1 MESQLGQV
9 LINSTS
15 TLFNYS
21 LLLITIIFYLT
32 TIPLKIRKIN
42 IKMTLICRST
52 IYVKNRISCIIKTA
66 NKLTR
71 KELSFEDITEYNIN
85 KEVKYY
91 TEKSTE
97 FAIECIIEI

>member
-32 TIPLKIRKIN
+32 IIPLKIRKIN
-42 IKMTLICRST
+42 IKITLICRST
-52 IYVKNRISCIIKTA
+52 IYVKNRISCIIKIA

>member
-32 TIPLKIRKIN
+32 IIPLKIRKIN

-71 KELSFEDITEYNIN
+71 KELFFEDITEYNIN

>member
-1 MESQLGQV
+1 M
-9 LINSTS
+9 
-15 TLFNYS
+15 
-21 LLLITIIFYLT
+21 
-32 TIPLKIRKIN
+32 
-42 IKMTLICRST
+42 
-52 IYVKNRISCIIKTA
+52 KNRISCIIKTA

>member
-1 MESQLGQV
+1 
-9 LINSTS
+9 
-15 TLFNYS
+15 
-21 LLLITIIFYLT
+21 
-32 TIPLKIRKIN
+32 
-42 IKMTLICRST
+42 MTLICRPMST
-52 IYVKNRISCIIKTA
+52 IDVKNRISCIIKTA

>member
-32 TIPLKIRKIN
+32 SIPLKIRKIN

>member
-1 MESQLGQV
+1 MEIPLQLTPS
-9 LINSTS
+9 NNNNF
-15 TLFNYS
+15 LFNNY
-21 LLLITIIFYLT
+21 TIKNKKNQY
-32 TIPLKIRKIN
+32 
-42 IKMTLICRST
+42 KMTLICRSMST
-52 IYVKNRISCIIKTA
+52 IDVKNRISCIIKTA

>member
-1 MESQLGQV
+1 MELQLGQV

-32 TIPLKIRKIN
+32 IIPLKIRKIN
-42 IKMTLICRST
+42 IKITLICRST

>member
-15 TLFNYS
+15 TFFNRS

-32 TIPLKIRKIN
+32 IIPLKIRKIN
-42 IKMTLICRST
+42 IKITLICRST

-91 TEKSTE
+91 TEKSTQ

>member
-1 MESQLGQV
+1 
-9 LINSTS
+9 
-15 TLFNYS
+15 
-21 LLLITIIFYLT
+21 
-32 TIPLKIRKIN
+32 
-42 IKMTLICRST
+42 MTLICRSRT
-52 IYVKNRISCIIKTA
+52 IDVKNRISCIIKTA